1 MAGHNKWSKIKRQK
15 GAADAKRGAVFT
27 KIGNII
33 AIAARKGTDPD
44 MNPELATA
52 IEKAKAA
59 NMPKANIEKAI
70 ARVADKNAAQLEEV
84 TYEGYGPKGVA
95 FVIEAATDNK
105 NRTLP
110 EVKTALTK
118 NGGTFADAGSVLFQ
132 FKQKSVF
139 NIKGNDEEKMMTLLD
154 CGVDDVKEDDDEM
167 IAYADAK
174 QFNDVKQKITEAGLE
189 LVDSNVAYVP
199 DNEIAID
206 DEEISAKIIKIMDAL
221 DDLDDVLNVYTN
233 ADL

>member
-15 GAADAKRGAVFT
+15 GVADAKRGAVFT

-33 AIAARKGTDPD
+33 AIAARKGADPE

-70 ARVADKNAAQLEEV
+70 ARVADKNAAQPEEV
-84 TYEGYGPKGVA
+84 TYEGYGPNGVA

-110 EVKTALTK
+110 DIKTALTK

-139 NIKGNDEEKMMTLLD
+139 NIKGNDEEKMLTLLD

-174 QFNDVKQKITEAGLE
+174 QFNDLKQKITENGLE
-189 LVDSNVAYVP
+189 IIDANVAYVP

-206 DEEISAKIIKIMDAL
+206 DEEISAKIIRIMDAL